1 MAAISACHGSP
12 NPKSNKLCCFIIWAG
27 ICPNSLRPEFIP
39 INFKALV
46 WQTGAVPEKP
56 SRSKSVTYANPTLKT
71 AKLRLTD
78 FCANEKT
85 LSLGLRYIWNSITH
99 WIYSLCGI
107 WIIRLCAS
115 DHFA

>member
-1 MAAISACHGSP
+1 MAVTSACHGSP

-56 SRSKSVTYANPTLKT
+56 SLKISHLCKSRAQNCETQ
-71 AKLRLTD
+71 AKR
-78 FCANEKT
+78 
-85 LSLGLRYIWNSITH
+85 
-99 WIYSLCGI
+99 GI
-107 WIIRLCAS
+107 EMPVHFEAS
-115 DHFA
+115 SE